1 MLISGKGKFDVVI
14 ANINSP
20 DLHGFKLLQQAVNMG
35 LPTVVTSNDDNTY
48 MAMKALESGAFLYIK
63 KPLTIEILKCL
74 WQHALREK
82 TRIVRER
89 DILMAANNNGVPIN
103 GVDIR
108 NVEDPSDLETMMT
121 MNKNK
126 GKMKKNRERDNI
138 ERVEQDHQNRRATNT
153 NSNNNVKRKMC
164 TEWTQELHAKFM
176 AAVEELGEGR
186 CFPKEILELMN
197 VPGLTRMQVAS
208 HLQKCRNDNWRS
220 PLERKSQQATQPESD
235 DPNGS
240 SHKPRK
246 FGSKPVLKTRSGQSY
261 VPEQGSEIQSGNET
275 LSNGTLA
282 TETPPL
288 NGASSYHHLHQHYG
302 PMGPGPGTI
311 RAGSSSANHRH
322 PADEFFSFQE
332 VDCLIQ
338 NFSGFPHGSGLHYP
352 NPTPGAYNFASTHH
366 EQNSGELSMESKSH
380 WSSDTSN
387 FESDQSAE
395 T

>member
-1 MLISGKGKFDVVI
+1 
-14 ANINSP
+14 
-20 DLHGFKLLQQAVNMG
+20 
-35 LPTVVTSNDDNTY
+35 
-48 MAMKALESGAFLYIK
+48 
-63 KPLTIEILKCL
+63 
-74 WQHALREK
+74 
-82 TRIVRER
+82 
-89 DILMAANNNGVPIN
+89 MAANNNNGPIN

-108 NVEDPSDLETMMT
+108 NVEDPNDLEKMV

-126 GKMKKNRERDNI
+126 GKLKKNRERDGI
-138 ERVEQDHQNRRATNT
+138 EGLEQDHQNLRVTN
-153 NSNNNVKRKMC
+153 NNNNVKRKMC

-220 PLERKSQQATQPESD
+220 PLERKSQQSTQPESD
-235 DPNGS
+235 DLNRPT
-240 SHKPRK
+240 HKPRK
-246 FGSKPVLKTRSGQSY
+246 FGSKPVLKTCSGQSY
-261 VPEQGSEIQSGNET
+261 GPEQGSEIQSENET
-275 LSNGTLA
+275 PSDGTLA

-288 NGASSYHHLHQHYG
+288 NGASNYHHFHQHYG
-302 PMGPGPGTI
+302 PIGPGPGTI

-322 PADEFFSFQE
+322 PADEFLSFQE

-338 NFSGFPHGSGLHYP
+338 NFSGFSHGTGLHYP
-352 NPTPGAYNFASTHH
+352 SPASGPYNFASTHQY
-366 EQNSGELSMESKSH
+366 EQNSGGRSMESKSH